1 MVNCFIMNICS
12 LLPSATEILFALGLG
27 DQVAGIT
34 HECDYPPETRT
45 IRVLTR
51 CAFDSEGKT
60 AKEIDQTVRELA
72 ASGGSLYKID
82 QEQLRS
88 ADPDLIVTQDLCHV
102 CAITPDDVEKAIT
115 ILPRKPAVLS
125 LNPSFLGDVFAD
137 MKRVADAAG
146 VNGDNVIRS
155 LQDRVQRIE
164 GADHVHKPTVG
175 CIEWLEPLWR
185 SGHWVPEMVTL
196 AGGKEVL
203 AVAGKPSRSVSW
215 QELEEKDPEIL
226 IFMPCG
232 FSLSRLRDE
241 YDRLKGSYPWSKLK
255 AQQLQQI
262 YLVDANAYFSRSGP
276 RLVEGLE
283 LLAEI
288 LHPERFQ
295 NIAPIHSFVRAL

>member
-1 MVNCFIMNICS
+1 MNICS

-34 HECDYPPETRT
+34 HECDYPPETRS

-51 CAFDSEGKT
+51 CAFDSEGLT
-60 AKEIDQTVRELA
+60 PNEIDQTVRELA

-82 QEQLRS
+82 EEQLRS

-102 CAITPDDVEKAIT
+102 CAITPDDVQKAIT
-115 ILPRKPAVLS
+115 NLARKPSVLS
-125 LNPSFLGDVFAD
+125 LNPSFLKDVFTD
-137 MKRVADAAG
+137 MKRVAVAAG
-146 VNGDNVIRS
+146 IDGDSVIRS
-155 LQDRVQRIE
+155 LQARVQRVQE
-164 GADHVHKPTVG
+164 GSDSHEPTVG

-185 SGHWVPEMVTL
+185 SGHWVPEMVNL
-196 AGGKEVL
+196 AGGRDVF
-203 AVAGKPSRSVSW
+203 AVPGKPSRSLSW
-215 QELEEKDPEIL
+215 HELEEKDPDIL

-232 FSLSRLRDE
+232 FSLSRTRDE
-241 YDRLKGSYPWSKLK
+241 FSRLKDSYPWSKLK
-255 AQQLQQI
+255 AHKLQQI

-295 NIAPIHSFVRAL
+295 NIAPIHSYVRAL